1 MKINLLIM
9 IALTV
14 LLVLLAP
21 LLVMGIINLG
31 NNIKSGGA
39 DDAKEQVSGK
49 QMQHLIFPQWEPL

>member
-49 QMQHLIFPQWEPL
+49 AKSESDLSSMGTT